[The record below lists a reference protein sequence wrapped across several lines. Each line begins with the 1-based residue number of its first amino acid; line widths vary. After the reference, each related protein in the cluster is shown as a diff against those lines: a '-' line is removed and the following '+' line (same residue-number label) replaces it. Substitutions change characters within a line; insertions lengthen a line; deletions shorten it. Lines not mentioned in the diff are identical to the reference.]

1 MAKQHD
7 SLLFNK
13 AIDSLQV
20 AGDNPEDSAPVV
32 DDGIPVL
39 PIISAS
45 LPWFI
50 VTGFTDPRI
59 NYLGG
64 ASLLAYATAFGVDA

>member
-1 MAKQHD
+1 MH
-7 SLLFNK
+7 
-13 AIDSLQV
+13 V

-32 DDGIPVL
+32 DDVVPVL
-39 PIISAS
+39 TSS
-45 LPWFI
+45 RHRSPWFI

-64 ASLLAYATAFGVDA
+64 APLLAYATAFGVDA